1 MLRKRE
7 TQSYD
12 EIETIIG
19 AGTVFQG
26 TIRATGSVRIDGGLK
41 GDVIT
46 KGDVVIGDSGRI
58 EGNLE
63 ARNVLVAGQMQGNI
77 GATGKLEIAASGRI
91 TGDLRVKSLVIDDG
105 ALFQGNCQME
115 SSSKSSTGQKEP
127 KPGGTP

>member
-7 TQSYD
+7 PQSYD

-26 TIRATGSVRIDGGLK
+26 TITAKGTVRIDGGLK
-41 GDVIT
+41 GDIVT
-46 KGDVVIGDSGRI
+46 KGDVVIGDSGKI

-63 ARNVLVAGQMQGNI
+63 ARNVIIAGEMQGNI
-77 GATGKLEIAASGRI
+77 GATGKLEVASSGRI

-105 ALFQGNCQME
+105 AIFQGNCRME
-115 SSSKSSTGQKEP
+115 SNPKSLAARKELETE
-127 KPGGTP
+127 TP

>member
-7 TQSYD
+7 AQSYD

-26 TIRATGSVRIDGGLK
+26 TITANGTVRIDGGLK
-41 GDVIT
+41 GDVVT
-46 KGDVVIGDSGRI
+46 KGDVVIGDSGKI

-63 ARNVLVAGQMQGNI
+63 ARNVIIAGQMQGNV
-77 GATGKLEIAASGRI
+77 GATGKLEVAASGRI

-105 ALFQGNCQME
+105 AVFQGNCRME
-115 SSSKSSTGQKEP
+115 SNSKSSDAQKEFRL
-127 KPGGTP
+127 GNA